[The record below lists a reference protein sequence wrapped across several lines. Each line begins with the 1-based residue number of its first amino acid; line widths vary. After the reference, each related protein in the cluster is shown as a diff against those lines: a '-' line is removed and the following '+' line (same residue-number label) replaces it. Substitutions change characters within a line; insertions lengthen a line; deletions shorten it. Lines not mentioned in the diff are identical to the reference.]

1 MKNNF
6 SINKFLSRLI
16 FVICLIIILGTFFA
30 LVKKLFSSE
39 KSSTEQNSLLP
50 IELDSFEIYKKLG
63 KIRTASKDGIPI
75 VISVYFPFEKA
86 DTEFYEEISVKNESI
101 KSVISSYFPEYSL
114 EELKRNGENVVKA
127 DLLKNI
133 NEKLVLN
140 KIDEIYFEEYI
151 FFN

>member
-39 KSSTEQNSLLP
+39 KSSTEQNSPLP

-63 KIRTASKDGIPI
+63 KIRTCHK
-75 VISVYFPFEKA
+75 
-86 DTEFYEEISVKNESI
+86 TN
-101 KSVISSYFPEYSL
+101 
-114 EELKRNGENVVKA
+114 
-127 DLLKNI
+127 
-133 NEKLVLN
+133 
-140 KIDEIYFEEYI
+140 
-151 FFN
+151 

>member
-39 KSSTEQNSLLP
+39 KSSTEQNPPLP

-101 KSVISSYFPEYSL
+101 KSVISSYIPEYFL
-114 EELKRNGENVVKA
+114 E
-127 DLLKNI
+127 
-133 NEKLVLN
+133 
-140 KIDEIYFEEYI
+140 
-151 FFN
+151 

>member
-39 KSSTEQNSLLP
+39 KSSTEQNPPLS

-63 KIRTASKDGIPI
+63 KIRIFLQERRFFK
-75 VISVYFPFEKA
+75 
-86 DTEFYEEISVKNESI
+86 
-101 KSVISSYFPEYSL
+101 
-114 EELKRNGENVVKA
+114 
-127 DLLKNI
+127 LL
-133 NEKLVLN
+133 LL
-140 KIDEIYFEEYI
+140 YLF
-151 FFN
+151 